1 MAKIIAEVTKK
12 LKGSWS
18 DKDEKENE
26 FFDWVTKWNPKT
38 YDGKEDVVLLKEW
51 ITQMK
56 NIFDV
61 VEFLTM
67 DVCLLW
73 FLSYW
78 AGWHLLENG

>member
-1 MAKIIAEVTKK
+1 MT
-12 LKGSWS
+12 
-18 DKDEKENE
+18 
-26 FFDWVTKWNPKT
+26 
-38 YDGKEDVVLLKEW
+38 DGKEDVVLLKEW

-78 AGWHLLENG
+78 AG